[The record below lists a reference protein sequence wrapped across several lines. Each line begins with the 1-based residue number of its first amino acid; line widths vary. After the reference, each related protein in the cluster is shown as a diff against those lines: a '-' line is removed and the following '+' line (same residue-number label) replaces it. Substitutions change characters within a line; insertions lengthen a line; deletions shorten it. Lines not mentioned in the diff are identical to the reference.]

1 MRGCDEDPCRILHR
15 PGAPPTPVALVR
27 LGARNLSNPALALTG
42 RRCVPARLMAADFS
56 FTYPALDEA
65 LEDLLSER
73 S

>member
-1 MRGCDEDPCRILHR
+1 
-15 PGAPPTPVALVR
+15 
-27 LGARNLSNPALALTG
+27 
-42 RRCVPARLMAADFS
+42 MAADFS